1 MRARKVPSP
10 LDQRESTDIQTREPP
25 VITQPRIELGS
36 TTSLMVAR
44 FDREWEWLCERPQ
57 TAADL
62 AALAARHPQI
72 HGHRDPRQLVEA
84 IRLARADERD
94 HILGALVREASDA
107 GPQAQLAGRIV
118 LQAMLPLII
127 RLARQRAAQGRR
139 FDDALGEALAALHQV
154 VHTFPV
160 TRTTKVAA
168 NLRMETVAL
177 LFGANKAKYSAT
189 RAVTDATPVPDP
201 DEVAARRRGADEQTP
216 TEEDALASVSALDR
230 RERARRAGL
239 LGQDA
244 PGDLAVGGARAE
256 LLDVLLWAIEARVLP
271 EAQARQLAE
280 DYREGAGTKAQIA
293 ARRGVPVS
301 RLTVAH
307 SRAVRR
313 LRAAVPGYLAAAA

>member
-1 MRARKVPSP
+1 M
-10 LDQRESTDIQTREPP
+10 
-25 VITQPRIELGS
+25 ITQPRIELGS
-36 TTSLMVAR
+36 TASLLVAR

-62 AALAARHPQI
+62 AALVARHPQI
-72 HGHRDPRQLVEA
+72 YGHQDPRQLVEA
-84 IRLARADERD
+84 IRLASADERD
-94 HILGALVREASDA
+94 HLLCALVREASDA

-127 RLARQRAAQGRR
+127 RLARQRAVQGRR

-154 VHTFPV
+154 VRTFPA
-160 TRTTKVAA
+160 TRTAKVAA

-177 LFGANKAKYSAT
+177 LFGANKAKYGAA
-189 RAVTDATPVPDP
+189 RAVTDPTPVPDP
-201 DEVAARRRGADEQTP
+201 DEAAARRRGAANEQTP
-216 TEEDALASVSALDR
+216 TEQDAVACVSALER

-244 PGDLAVGGARAE
+244 PGDLDVGGARAE
-256 LLDVLLWAIEARVLP
+256 LLDVLLWAIEARVLR

-313 LRAAVPGYLAAAA
+313 LRDAVPGYLADAA